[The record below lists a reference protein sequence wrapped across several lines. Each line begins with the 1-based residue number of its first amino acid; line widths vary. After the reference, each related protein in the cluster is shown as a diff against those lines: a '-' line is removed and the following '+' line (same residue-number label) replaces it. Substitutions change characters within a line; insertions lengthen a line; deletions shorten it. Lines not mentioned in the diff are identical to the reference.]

1 MNNDNDF
8 NFLKLETNHQN
19 LIYSPLSIRNG
30 LALLSAGAN
39 GATKA
44 EIDAVL
50 GDAEIPKY
58 QNDNKTSLANAIF
71 IRDTFKDK
79 VLSSYTDLIRDK
91 YGGEVIYD
99 NFASNEKMNNWVSEK
114 TFKLIDSIG
123 IESSSELRMVLAN
136 ALAIKMDWK
145 YKFRTDKTYGM
156 NFVKQDGTNIEATM
170 MQNQYYNEDMKYFA
184 DEKMKSITLPLASS
198 SNTEL
203 EFSAIMP
210 SGNLNEY
217 INNTSISDI
226 NAILDNSISAAT
238 PEHGVKLFIPKFKFD
253 YKLDFE
259 NNLKTMGIQA
269 AFNSDSADFSKM
281 ASFPLY
287 INKAVHKANIDF
299 SEDGIKAAAVTAFA
313 MREAAIANYGP
324 RPQPITIKINRPF
337 LFVIRDRENG
347 AIWFTG
353 TVYEPNSWKNDM
365 KEYRPGYDY

>member
-1 MNNDNDF
+1 MNNDNDL

-79 VLSSYTDLIRDK
+79 VLSSYTNLIQDK
-91 YGGEVIYD
+91 YGGEVVYD

-114 TFKLIDSIG
+114 TFKLIDSIS
-123 IESSSELRMVLAN
+123 IDPSSELRMVLAN
-136 ALAIKMDWK
+136 ALAIKMDWE
-145 YKFRTDKTYGM
+145 YKFDTNGTNGM
-156 NFVKQDGTNIEATM
+156 KFTGQDGAEITATT
-170 MQNQYYNEDMKYFA
+170 MQGHYFVDSVKYYTDS
-184 DEKMKSITLPLASS
+184 KMQSITLPLKSS
-198 SNTEL
+198 SNTKL
-203 EFSAIMP
+203 EFSVLMP
-210 SGNLNEY
+210 LDDLGDY
-217 INNTSISDI
+217 INSVSTSDI
-226 NAILDNSISAAT
+226 ESIIDNSTPAST
-238 PEHGVKLFIPKFKFD
+238 PEYGVKLFIPKFKFD
-253 YKLDFE
+253 YKLQFE
-259 NNLKTMGIQA
+259 DDLKAMGVRE
-269 AFNSDSADFSKM
+269 AFSEKLADFSNI
-281 ASFPLY
+281 ASYPLC

-313 MREAAIANYGP
+313 MREGAIANYEP
-324 RPQPITIKINRPF
+324 RPQPITIRIDHPF
-337 LFVIRDRENG
+337 LFVIRDREND

-353 TVYEPNSWKNDM
+353 TVYEPNSWKDDM
-365 KEYRPGYDY
+365 KEYRPSYDY